1 MKSLLIKIAIFF
13 MKIIYFFMKLFKTK
27 NKVTMISR
35 QSNNMSID
43 FKMVKEYI
51 ESKGKYKVIVL
62 CKTLDGKEKAKL
74 LSLFGYFFHML
85 KQMYHIATSKVV
97 ILDSYCIPVSV
108 LNHKKSLKVIQMWHS
123 IGTMKKFG
131 YDILDQEEGNSSKMA
146 HLLKMHNNYT
156 DVLCAGE
163 GYKYD
168 LVRQFNCKED
178 VIRIIP
184 LPRLDYI
191 TNKSVV
197 NNIKN
202 NIFKDYPILKKKKN
216 IIYVPTF
223 RKEESNL
230 ETHLNDLIDNVDY
243 KKYNLIVKLHP
254 LSKLKIKNKNVI
266 TASKYSSLDMI
277 LVSDYVITDY
287 SCILYEAGVIN
298 KALYFYPFDYEEY
311 NKNRSLNIDY
321 FKDLPGVISKNAKDI
336 IKSIEN
342 DKYDY
347 NELNKFIKKYV
358 NYNGNSLEKIYEL
371 VDKDEKK
378 RK

>member
-1 MKSLLIKIAIFF
+1 MKNILVKIAIFL
-13 MKIIYFFMKLFKTK
+13 MKIIYFFMKLFKTQ

-35 QSNNMSID
+35 QSNEMSID
-43 FKMVKEYI
+43 FKLIKDYI
-51 ESKGKYKVIVL
+51 ESHDKYKVVIL

-74 LSLFGYFFHML
+74 SNLFSYFFHML
-85 KQMYHIATSKVV
+85 KQMYHLATSKAVL
-97 ILDSYCIPVSV
+97 LDSYCIPVSV
-108 LNHKKSLKVIQMWHS
+108 LKHKKSLKVIQMWHS

-146 HLLKMHNNYT
+146 KLLKMHHNYT
-156 DVLCAGE
+156 YVLCAGV
-163 GYKYD
+163 GYKHD
-168 LVRQFNCKED
+168 LIRQFNCDENS
-178 VIRIIP
+178 IRIIP

-191 TNKSVV
+191 TNENEVKKV
-197 NNIKN
+197 KN
-202 NIFKDYPILKKKKN
+202 RIYKDYPELKKKKN

-223 RKEESNL
+223 RKDETEL
-230 ETHLNDLIDNVDY
+230 ENHLNDLINNIDY
-243 KKYNLIVKLHP
+243 NKYNLIVKLHP
-254 LSKLKIKNKNVI
+254 LSKIKINNKTVI
-266 TASKYSSLDMI
+266 TGDKYSSLDMI

-321 FKDLPGVISKNAKDI
+321 YKELPGTISKDAKEI

-347 NELNKFIKKYV
+347 KELERFIKKYV
-358 NYNGNSLEKIYEL
+358 NYDGNSLEKIYKL
-371 VDKDEKK
+371 VDNNEENS
-378 RK
+378 